1 MNTTSLSNARLA
13 TVRDSLA
20 GLHRALLDAE
30 RRDIERETG
39 RLLSGEYLQML
50 LHDPRFAW
58 LRPVGRMVA
67 TLDGAMHDAVKAGS
81 DVSHDDVEQLCDQ
94 VAGVIGIRTQ
104 LEAGYRYRDL
114 LQREPEVVLAHAAL
128 RRALTDRRSGI
139 AA

>member
-30 RRDIERETG
+30 RRDIERKTG

-81 DVSHDDVEQLCDQ
+81 DVPHDDVEQLCDQ
-94 VAGVIGIRTQ
+94 VAGLIGIRTQ
-104 LEAGYRYRDL
+104 LEAGFRYRDL
-114 LQREPEVVLAHAAL
+114 LQRDPDVVLAHGALARSLRPAPAHMAA
-128 RRALTDRRSGI
+128 
-139 AA
+139 